1 MRVQVKFKVTKM
13 AAWAHSYKGNLPL
26 NLHCSSE
33 EIKRASPFGYTFSA
47 WKERLDIGCCIS
59 SKLTS
64 RPGFWEYAKLVQMQ
78 SEKTKG
84 KRSKRQLLLF
94 SRRPST
100 SVNFVDTPVLLS
112 PCRCSY
118 SSSLDSLY
126 IYSTLTVGCMVYRR
140 FVLRFIFSV
149 SALTCK
155 ALFCNHIVLART
167 SKQILKING

>member
-1 MRVQVKFKVTKM
+1 MLLVT
-13 AAWAHSYKGNLPL
+13 WLYSCSQKGRWGLVEMNEGNVLIYVVGLCGSRWNSRWPKWRPEHIPTNETCPWTSIVAQKKL
-26 NLHCSSE
+26 KGL
-33 EIKRASPFGYTFSA
+33 FGYTFSV

-64 RPGFWEYAKLVQMQ
+64 RPGFWVYAKLVQMQ

-118 SSSLDSLY
+118 SRSLDSLLTK
-126 IYSTLTVGCMVYRR
+126 ST
-140 FVLRFIFSV
+140 IDES
-149 SALTCK
+149 
-155 ALFCNHIVLART
+155 
-167 SKQILKING
+167 